1 MKVDDMII
9 LSVDDHIIEPAEMFD
24 AHVPARWKD
33 RAPALVTDAEGKQE
47 WHFEGGPLSTTTAI
61 NAVVSWPKEE
71 WGFDPAGFAE
81 MRPGAYDVEERV
93 RDMNRNGILSSMC
106 FPTFPGFAGRGF
118 QDATD
123 KELAAVM
130 LQAYNDWHI
139 DELCGSHPGRFMPLV
154 LGPVWDLDKLI
165 AEVHRTAAKGVKA
178 ISMPELPHVQGL
190 PSYLT
195 DHWDP
200 FFQALCDEGMVMCL
214 HIGGGF
220 GAIESAP
227 EAGTDNLMILSTQVS
242 VLAAQD
248 LLWGPALRK
257 FPELKVAYS
266 EGGIGWIPFYLDRCD
281 RHYTNQK
288 WTGQEFGGKLP
299 SEVFKEHSLVCYIT
313 DPSALRLR
321 DVIGVDTIAFESD
334 YPHSDCLWPDAPE
347 VALAELEAAGATDE
361 EVEKIT
367 WQNTARFF
375 DHDPFDVI
383 PREKATVGGLRS
395 LSTDVDT
402 GTVSRAEWAARYQA
416 KLSA

>member
-1 MKVDDMII
+1 MNVDDMVI

-24 AHVPARWKD
+24 AHVPSRYRD
-33 RAPALVTDAEGKQE
+33 RAPRLVTDAEGKQE

-81 MRPGAYDVEERV
+81 MRPGAYDAGERV
-93 RDMNRNGILSSMC
+93 RDMDRNGVLASMC

-123 KELAAVM
+123 KDLAAVM
-130 LQAYNDWHI
+130 IRAYNDWHV

-154 LGPVWDLDKLI
+154 LGPVWDVDALV
-165 AEVHRTAAKGVKA
+165 AEVRHTAAKGVRA

-200 FFQALCDEGMVMCL
+200 FFAALCDEGMVMCL
-214 HIGGGF
+214 HIGGGL

-248 LLWGPALRK
+248 LLWGPALRR
-257 FPELKVAYS
+257 FPELRVAYS

-281 RHYTNQK
+281 RHYTNQR
-288 WTGQEFGGKLP
+288 WTRQEFGGKLP
-299 SEVFKEHSLVCYIT
+299 SEVFRDHSLACYIT

-334 YPHSDCLWPDAPE
+334 YPHSDCLWPDAAD
-347 VALAELEAAGATDE
+347 VALAELQAAGATDD
-361 EVEKIT
+361 EVDKIT
-367 WQNTARFF
+367 WQNAARFF
-375 DHDPFDVI
+375 GHDPFAAI
-383 PREKATVGGLRS
+383 PRDEATVGALRARA
-395 LSTDVDT
+395 TDVET
-402 GTVSRAEWAARYQA
+402 ATVSRAEWAARYRA